1 MSFADLICVSIIIL
15 VFPNG
20 LADQVGE

>member
-1 MSFADLICVSIIIL
+1 MSFADLICESIIIL